1 MNFHHTAVGLLSYAL
16 QSGLLLAVGLLLPR
30 VLRLRHPKTLLVYWR
45 VLLIV
50 VLFLPLAATIW
61 QPEAPLPRL
70 AIGSLTVETVVSTTL
85 PQGMPGITWRGVS
98 FAVATVA
105 LLALV
110 RLLIGLVYLNRCRRT
125 AVALAPTPT
134 PVTHIQRRLGLRI
147 PFLVSDR
154 LSVPLTFGWLRPA
167 IIVPRSFHDLTED
180 QQEGVACHE
189 LIHVRRRD
197 WPMTVLEEIVRAILW
212 FHPAV
217 WVLLSKIALSREQ
230 VVDARAVSLT
240 GKRRPYL
247 DALWHIV
254 CTYQRHANALAVPLI
269 GRKHLVER
277 VAWLKKEITMSKARI
292 AISVIILAAV
302 VAVTGVVGA
311 SVFPSASEAAL
322 DVQPM
327 TLQKSPAKNMSD
339 GDDKKLKTTSKDTEC
354 EEITEPVAI
363 NKINPKYPEEAR
375 KEKVM
380 GVVTLETV
388 VTENGEVGEIEVLQ
402 SPDERLSKA
411 SVEAVSQWTF
421 EPALCDGRPVGVY
434 YNLTLKFNLK

>member
-1 MNFHHTAVGLLSYAL
+1 MNFHTTAVGLLSYAL
-16 QSGLLLAVGLLLPR
+16 QSGLLLVVGLLLPR
-30 VLRLRHPKTLLVYWR
+30 VLRLRHPQTLLVYWR

-70 AIGSLTVETVVSTTL
+70 AIGSLTVEAVVATTL
-85 PQGMPGITWRGVS
+85 PQGMPGITWRGAAI
-98 FAVATVA
+98 AVTAIA
-105 LLALV
+105 LLALL
-110 RLLIGLVYLNRCRRT
+110 RLVVGLVYLNRCRRT
-125 AVALAPTPT
+125 AVALAPTPAQ
-134 PVTHIQRRLGLRI
+134 VTHIQQRLGLRI

-167 IIVPRSFHDLTED
+167 IIVPRSFNDLNDD

-189 LIHVRRRD
+189 LIHVSRRD
-197 WPMTVLEEIVRAILW
+197 WPMTVLEEIVRAVLW

-240 GKRRPYL
+240 GKRRSYL

-277 VAWLKKEITMSKARI
+277 VAWLKKEISMSKARI

-311 SVFPSASEAAL
+311 SVFPSASESAL

-327 TLQKSPAKNMSD
+327 ALHSSPAKDMSD
-339 GDDKKLKTTSKDTEC
+339 DDDDKLKTTSKDAEC
-354 EEITEPVAI
+354 HEITHPVAI
-363 NKINPKYPEEAR
+363 DKVNPKYPEGAR

-380 GVVTLETV
+380 GMVTLETV
-388 VTENGEVGEIEVLQ
+388 INENGTVDGIEVLK

-411 SVEAVSQWTF
+411 AVEAVRDWTF

-434 YNLTLKFNLK
+434 FNLTIKFNLK

>member
-1 MNFHHTAVGLLSYAL
+1 MNLHHTAVGLLSYAL
-16 QSGLLLAVGLLLPR
+16 QSGLLLVVGLLLPR
-30 VLRLRHPKTLLVYWR
+30 VLRLRHPQTLLIYWR
-45 VLLIV
+45 VLLII

-70 AIGSLTVETVVSTTL
+70 AVGSLTMETVVATTL
-85 PQGMPGITWRGVS
+85 PHGMSGITWRAVR
-98 FAVATVA
+98 FAVAAVA
-105 LLALV
+105 LLALL
-110 RLLIGLVYLNRCRRT
+110 RLVIGLVYLNRCRRA
-125 AVALAPTPT
+125 AVALAPIPS
-134 PVTHIQRRLGLRI
+134 PVRHIQQRLGLRI
-147 PFLVSDR
+147 PFFVSDR

-167 IIVPRSFHDLTED
+167 IIVPRSFHELTED

-197 WPMTVLEEIVRAILW
+197 WPMIVFEEIVRAALW

-230 VVDARAVSLT
+230 LVDARAVRLT

-269 GRKHLVER
+269 GKRHLVER
-277 VAWLKKEITMSKARI
+277 VAWLKKEATMSKARI
-292 AISVIILAAV
+292 AISVIILAAA
-302 VAVTGVVGA
+302 VAATGVVGA
-311 SVFPSASEAAL
+311 SVFPSASESAL

-327 TLQKSPAKNMSD
+327 TSQNSPAKDESD
-339 GDDKKLKTTSKDTEC
+339 GDGEKLKTTSKDSEC
-354 EEITEPVAI
+354 DEITHPVVV

-375 KEKVM
+375 KEKVV
-380 GVVTLETV
+380 GVVTVETV
-388 VTENGEVGEIEVLQ
+388 ITEDGEVAEVEVLR

-411 SVEAVSQWTF
+411 SVEAVRQWTF

-434 YNLTLKFNLK
+434 YNLTIKFNLK